1 MGRFEENE
9 WTPTRSRPGHLYWH
23 KVRDVR
29 GEHVLLA
36 LIVLSHPWQSAKED
50 AALGD
55 GLNHGFSAVHVR
67 EGVQHSLRS
76 VREVLL
82 CLRKRPERRGS
93 PARTTARGQARLAS
107 LEQAGA
113 VAE

>member
-36 LIVLSHPWQSAKED
+36 LIVLSHPWQGAKED

-55 GLNHGFSAVHVR
+55 GLNHGFSPVHVR
-67 EGVQHSLRS
+67 EGVQHFLPSVSEFLLR
-76 VREVLL
+76 LL
-82 CLRKRPERRGS
+82 KLLQPRSS
-93 PARTTARGQARLAS
+93 PPRTNHHR
-107 LEQAGA
+107 
-113 VAE
+113 